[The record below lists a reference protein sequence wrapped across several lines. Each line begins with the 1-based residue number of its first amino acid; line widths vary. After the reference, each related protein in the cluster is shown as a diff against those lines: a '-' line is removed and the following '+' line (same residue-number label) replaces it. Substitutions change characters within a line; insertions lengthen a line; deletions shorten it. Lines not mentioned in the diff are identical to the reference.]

1 MRAAWRVGL
10 RRVDYWRPCPGALL
24 RQKAGQ
30 RNAGETIDCI
40 AKKAESGLLGWG
52 SSLDESKLAGVE

>member
-1 MRAAWRVGL
+1 MRRAA
-10 RRVDYWRPCPGALL
+10 PGRLLAPL
-24 RQKAGQ
+24 RQQAGQ